1 MKLVIQ
7 IPSLNEEKTLPETL
21 KGIPKN
27 IDGIDSIEVLVIDDG
42 SSDGTSLSAK
52 ENGAAR
58 IIRFNKTVG
67 LARAFKAG
75 IEDALR
81 MGADIIVN
89 TDADNQYD
97 GTCIRDL
104 VKPILDKKADIVIG
118 NREILKGM
126 KQGITKSMLQF
137 IGSCVVSKLAGI
149 RINDATSGFRAFSR
163 EAALSLNIS
172 TDFSY
177 TLESIIQAGEK
188 GLVVTEVA
196 VRTNGSTRRSRLFK
210 SNLHYIKRSV
220 GTLVKVYVAYEGFR
234 VFLASGSIMLLS
246 GIVLVARFAYFYIF
260 SLNPSGHIQSL
271 IFASALI
278 TAGFLIMTL
287 GILTELICSTRKVAE
302 DALTQIKKN
311 NLDKN
316 ERINTK
322 N

>member
-1 MKLVIQ
+1 MTEVPTVL
-7 IPSLNEEKTLPETL
+7 PSPT
-21 KGIPKN
+21 
-27 IDGIDSIEVLVIDDG
+27 
-42 SSDGTSLSAK
+42 K

-210 SNLHYIKRSV
+210 SKSPLHK
-220 GTLVKVYVAYEGFR
+220 KVRRDAGQSLRGIRRFQ

-246 GIVLVARFAYFYIF
+246 GIVLGRKVCLFSYIF